1 MPTFPYYNKKGD
13 RLPGVTWVLGQNLG
27 WSKDALMR
35 WANKEGLAGR
45 DIRGDR
51 STVKRAGDIG
61 TAVHTMIE
69 AHAQGWDPVA
79 AAGSQLTD
87 LTEEDQ
93 AKVHVGYDQ
102 FKRWFRGNNL
112 VIVGTELYGVDEEYQ
127 TGFCLDAL
135 ALEAAPEPDPNY
147 PASAQPSGADLALV
161 DWKSSKGTYADHF
174 IQVSAYAVFAEKKL
188 AAATGAPCRLSG
200 AHVLRVS
207 KDHGTFH
214 HTFWSRELLDDG
226 WRAFTWARALHQIR
240 PTIESYVR

>member
-1 MPTFPYYNKKGD
+1 MPTFPYYSAKGD
-13 RLPGVTWVLGQNLG
+13 RLPGVTWVIGQNLG
-27 WSKDALMR
+27 WNKDALMR
-35 WANKEGLAGR
+35 WANREGIAGR

-51 STVKRAGDIG
+51 SASKVAADVG

-87 LTEEDQ
+87 LSEADQ
-93 AKVHVGYDQ
+93 AKVRSGYDG
-102 FKRWFRGNNL
+102 FKRWFRNNRL
-112 VIVGTELYGVDEEYQ
+112 VVVGTELHGVDEEYQ

-135 ALEAAPEPDPNY
+135 ALEDTEGEKP
-147 PASAQPSGADLALV
+147 DLALV

-174 IQVSAYAVFAEKKL
+174 IQVSAYTRFTESAIARHLGVD
-188 AAATGAPCRLSG
+188 CRLSG

-214 HTFWSRELLDDG
+214 HTFWSRGLLDDG

-240 PTIESYVR
+240 PQIESYVR

>member
-1 MPTFPYYNKKGD
+1 
-13 RLPGVTWVLGQNLG
+13 
-27 WSKDALMR
+27 MR
-35 WANKEGLAGR
+35 WANREGLAGR
-45 DIRGDR
+45 NIRGER
-51 STVKRAGDIG
+51 STVQRAADVG

-79 AAGSQLTD
+79 AAGSTLTD

-93 AKVHVGYDQ
+93 AKVHLGYNQ

-135 ALEAAPEPDPNY
+135 ALEEDEPRNGRTPCDV
-147 PASAQPSGADLALV
+147 ALALV

-174 IQVSAYAVFAEKKL
+174 VQVSAYAVFAEKKL
-188 AAATGAPCRLSG
+188 TAATGAPCRFSG

-226 WRAFTWARALHQIR
+226 WKAFTWARALHQLR